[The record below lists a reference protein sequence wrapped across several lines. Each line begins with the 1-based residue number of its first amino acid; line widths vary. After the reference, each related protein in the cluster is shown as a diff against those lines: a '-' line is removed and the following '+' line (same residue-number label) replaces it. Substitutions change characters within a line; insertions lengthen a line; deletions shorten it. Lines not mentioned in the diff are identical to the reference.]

1 MKVTAAY
8 IQTPFQINLRQ
19 IDLPSIGR
27 DQALI
32 DVLACG
38 VCGHDIEI
46 GESLAPEPRAF
57 GHEIAGVVR
66 EVGEGVKHVKVGDQ
80 VALESS
86 SFCCDCDLCRNGRV
100 DLCNKGAAFW
110 TGASMGFSEAMVV
123 PGRCLVPANDM
134 DVKSVVLAEPCGVA
148 VDTIKTA
155 EIGLSDK
162 VLVVGSG
169 IIGLMVTAIA
179 RRVTTGAVV
188 AVNRTKGKLSFAK
201 ELGADEV
208 FSSNETSIPEIGA
221 RFGGF
226 DKILVTAPPQ
236 VLPDCI
242 SAAAYGGYIVFIGS
256 DFKGGG
262 VVSIDTHALHFGK
275 KQLRSS
281 FASPAIYFPQA
292 LHLLKTG
299 VVPAD
304 KIISHMFP
312 LSEINEAVRVMRE
325 ERETVRKVIV
335 IPDSKYCA

>member
-8 IQTPFQINLRQ
+8 IQTPFQISLKQ
-19 IDLPSIGR
+19 VDLPSPGS

-32 DVLACG
+32 EVLACG

-46 GESLAPEPRAF
+46 GESLASEPRAF

-66 EVGEGVKHVKVGDQ
+66 EIGENVKHVKVGDQ

-100 DLCNKGAAFW
+100 DLCNKGAGFW
-110 TGASMGFSEAMVV
+110 TGLTMGFSDAMLV
-123 PGRCLVPANDM
+123 PGRCLVPAPDM

-148 VDTIKTA
+148 VDMIKTA
-155 EIGLSDK
+155 EIGLTDK
-162 VLVVGSG
+162 VLVVGAG
-169 IIGLMVTAIA
+169 IIGLMGIAIA
-179 RRVTTGAVV
+179 RRLTTGAVV
-188 AVNRTKGKLSFAK
+188 AVNRSKGKLSGAM
-201 ELGADEV
+201 ELGADDA
-208 FSSNETSIPEIGA
+208 FSSNEISIPEIGA

-226 DKILVTAPPQ
+226 DKIMITAPPQ
-236 VLPDCI
+236 VIPDCI
-242 SAAAYGGYIVFIGS
+242 SAAAYGGYIAFIGS

-262 VVSIDTHALHFGK
+262 VVPIDTHALHFGK

-281 FASPAIYFPQA
+281 FASPAMYFPQA

-304 KIISHMFP
+304 KIISHTFP
-312 LSEINEAVRVMRE
+312 LSQIDEAVRVMRE
-325 ERETVRKVIV
+325 DRETVRKVIV
-335 IPDSKYCA
+335 IPDSKFKA